1 MIPGTTRMNIL
12 PFRLSAVALAIAG
25 SAVAAPA
32 TVELNQ
38 GGSVRG
44 DILADTAERVVVDLG
59 FIVLTIP
66 RDSITRISKDAPGA
80 APQAVQGDDL
90 FRTDAQS
97 HPQAVKDLVKGI
109 GDRVL
114 LVKTPGGLGSGFMIH
129 EDGYLVTND
138 HVIAGENEITVTVFD
153 KGENGMSKRTWENV
167 RIVAS
172 SAEMDLALLKIET
185 GDRTRFPTVP
195 LGDSDELRQGQP
207 VFAIGAPLGL
217 ERTVSQGIV
226 SLKNRI
232 EDGRMYIQTT
242 TQINPGN
249 SGGPLFNLK
258 GEVVGVNNMK
268 IVSVGAEGLGF
279 AIPTANLKLFLRNRE
294 AFAFDPANP
303 NSGFRYNRPPRP
315 AAQSA
320 KPSPSPEKKNP

>member
-1 MIPGTTRMNIL
+1 MHGTFRMKISTL
-12 PFRLSAVALAIAG
+12 RLSSASLVLAGCAF
-25 SAVAAPA
+25 AAPA

-59 FIVLTIP
+59 FTVLTIP
-66 RDSITRISKDAPGA
+66 RDSITRVSKDAPGA
-80 APQAVQGDDL
+80 APQAIQGDDL

-97 HPQAVKDLVKGI
+97 RPQAVKDLVKGI

-114 LVKTPGGLGSGFMIH
+114 LVKTAGGLGSGFMIH

-138 HVIAGENEITVTVFD
+138 HVIAGENEITVTVFG
-153 KGENGMSKRTWENV
+153 KGENGMDKRTWENV
-167 RIVAS
+167 RVVAS
-172 SAEMDLALLKIET
+172 NAEMDLALLKIEA
-185 GDRTRFPTVP
+185 GDKTRFPTVP

-217 ERTVSQGIV
+217 ERTVSQGII
-226 SLKNRI
+226 SLKNRV

-279 AIPTANLKLFLRNRE
+279 AIPTANLKTFLRNRE

-303 NSGFRYNRPPRP
+303 NSGFRYNRPPRT
-315 AAQSA
+315 AAQPVK
-320 KPSPSPEKKNP
+320 KPLSSEKQNP

>member
-1 MIPGTTRMNIL
+1 MKISTL
-12 PFRLSAVALAIAG
+12 RLSAAALTIAG
-25 SAVAAPA
+25 CAFAAPA

-44 DILADTAERVVVDLG
+44 EILADTAERVVVDLG
-59 FIVLTIP
+59 FTVLTIP

-90 FRTDAQS
+90 FRTDAES
-97 HPQAVKDLVKGI
+97 RPQAVKDLVKGI

-114 LVKTPGGLGSGFMIH
+114 LVKTAGGLGSGFMIH

-138 HVIAGENEITVTVFD
+138 HVIAGENEITVTVFG
-153 KGENGMSKRTWENV
+153 KGENGMDKRTWENV
-167 RIVAS
+167 RVVAS
-172 SAEMDLALLKIET
+172 NAEMDLALLKIET
-185 GDRTRFPTVP
+185 GDKTRFPTVP

-217 ERTVSQGIV
+217 ERTVSQGII
-226 SLKNRI
+226 SLKNRV

-279 AIPTANLKLFLRNRE
+279 AIPTANLKTFLRNRE

-315 AAQSA
+315 ASQPVK
-320 KPSPSPEKKNP
+320 KPLSSEKQNP